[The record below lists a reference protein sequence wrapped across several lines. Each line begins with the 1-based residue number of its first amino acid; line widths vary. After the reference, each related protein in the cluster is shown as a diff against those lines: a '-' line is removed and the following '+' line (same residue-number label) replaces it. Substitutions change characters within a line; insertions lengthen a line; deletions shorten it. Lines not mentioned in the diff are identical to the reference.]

1 MATKSKTIQRPKVVM
16 VCNTCGSEEVL
27 VDAWASWDI
36 DNQRWE
42 LFNTFESTA
51 FCAECDGECSVS
63 EKQLTV
69 R

>member
-1 MATKSKTIQRPKVVM
+1 MTTTSTATKKKKVVF

-27 VDAWASWDI
+27 IDAWASWSI

-42 LFNTFESTA
+42 LFNTFDSTA
-51 FCAECDGECSVS
+51 FCAECDGECSIS

>member
-1 MATKSKTIQRPKVVM
+1 MPTTSTAIKKKKIVF

-27 VDAWASWDI
+27 VDAWAEWNK

-42 LFNTFESTA
+42 LFNTFDAA

-63 EKQLTV
+63 SRTAS
-69 R
+69 